1 MYKRQVFKQTGL
13 DLKGCN
19 YVPLGLTA
27 KEGMDNMWHTY
38 ADTLNNSSGL
48 AITKSCE
55 DVDAAFQFVNDILEQ
70 DIHDLRFWGVEGE
83 DYLVDDDGLYYRTE
97 DMRIQCADTE
107 YKASH
112 LCGYSYFPCLLYTS
126 YARMARFFYQIPRI
140 IILVRIFRS
149 LPCKRISVM

>member
-1 MYKRQVFKQTGL
+1 MRIHSTI
-13 DLKGCN
+13 
-19 YVPLGLTA
+19 
-27 KEGMDNMWHTY
+27 
-38 ADTLNNSSGL
+38 SSGL

-112 LCGYSYFPCLLYTS
+112 LCGYSYFPQWLGTS
-126 YARMARFFYQIPRI
+126 KDGINAMQPSEQTSE
-140 IILVRIFRS
+140 IF
-149 LPCKRISVM
+149 LPVLQSHL